1 MTSYPRVTVLA
12 MDETVLRESPIF
24 AALACQW
31 LENGRFV
38 PGTATQDRPLAVVAF
53 SPTAPAWTLRTPT
66 LGIPAEPAPSLV
78 ARAVLPELVPVA
90 RGARRRVSSEVERP

>member
-1 MTSYPRVTVLA
+1 

-38 PGTATQDRPLAVVAF
+38 PGPATQDRPLALVSITAALPA
-53 SPTAPAWTLRTPT
+53 PTPVTPT
-66 LGIPAEPAPSLV
+66 PVAPI
-78 ARAVLPELVPVA
+78 LPELVPA
-90 RGARRRVSSEVERP
+90 SRGVRRLTSGVERP

>member
-12 MDETVLRESPIF
+12 LDETVLRESPIF

-38 PGTATQDRPLAVVAF
+38 PGTATQDRPLAVVSVTATL
-53 SPTAPAWTLRTPT
+53 PTPALVTPVT
-66 LGIPAEPAPSLV
+66 VTSAA
-78 ARAVLPELVPVA
+78 PELVPVS
-90 RGARRRVSSEVERP
+90 RRVRHVVPGVERP